1 MPDLYFSENT
11 KKSTSVWQYNC
22 FNPDVIGYGAIDN
35 PACANVMLEN
45 TNKKLQALIIDDEV
59 DICYLLKGML
69 RQKNIDA
76 SYVTTLADADAHL
89 QKNDP
94 PVIFLDNHLSDGMG
108 VDHIARIKKAHP
120 STFIIMITAHD
131 TATDREKAYKNGV
144 DFFIGKPF
152 TRDMILKT
160 IEKINSA

>member
-1 MPDLYFSENT
+1 
-11 KKSTSVWQYNC
+11 
-22 FNPDVIGYGAIDN
+22 
-35 PACANVMLEN
+35 MLESP
-45 TNKKLQALIIDDEV
+45 NKKLQALIIDDEV

-76 SYVTTLADADAHL
+76 SYVTTLADAEAHL

-108 VDHIARIKKAHP
+108 IDHIARIKKEHP
-120 STFIIMITAHD
+120 ASCIIMITAHD
-131 TATDREKAYKNGV
+131 TSTDREIAYKEGV

-160 IEKINSA
+160 IEKINSP